1 MTLKSIGFTNTANN
15 WHASSVLQ
23 CFINHPA
30 SNKLCELITE
40 NHNLCEEYEIISSAM
55 NNCIEN

>member
-23 CFINHPA
+23 CLINHPA

-40 NHNLCEEYEIISSAM
+40 NHNLCEEYKIISSV
-55 NNCIEN
+55 E